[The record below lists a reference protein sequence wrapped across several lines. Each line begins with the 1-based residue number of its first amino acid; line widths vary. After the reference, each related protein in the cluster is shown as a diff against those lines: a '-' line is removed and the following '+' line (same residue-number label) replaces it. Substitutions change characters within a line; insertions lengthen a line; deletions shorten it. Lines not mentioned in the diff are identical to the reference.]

1 MTAGFR
7 ALHVVA
13 LLVLFAWATLAGS
26 WAPQPDKNGIRAGG
40 DDWVMS
46 VSCDS
51 PPKVQLSLGPKN
63 EVLGVVVKNAKIDGK
78 QVLSGKGYD
87 LGLSFEPHITP
98 EPHYELSSPPLDL
111 ISLLKGGTAFEADVT
126 GVTTPEKP
134 IRLDLRGF
142 GAAYDAACQHK
153 AATSTVKVDRKGTLA
168 STPAP
173 SGWQLLLKHDCK
185 GGEFIFEPSDA
196 RSKWDMSEIEA
207 DGREL
212 SSDPMKTQFDGDLD
226 GAIRFPYDDSW
237 FKALKQARTLTVE
250 VTDYNTTGGPKEARV
265 TFDLRAFCSGK

>member
-1 MTAGFR
+1 MTACSR

-13 LLVLFAWATLAGS
+13 LLLPFAGAALASS
-26 WAPQPDKNGIRAGG
+26 WAPQPDKKGISAGG

-51 PPKVQLSLGPKN
+51 PPKLQLSLGPKN
-63 EVLGVVVKNAKIDGK
+63 EVLGVVVRNAKIDGK
-78 QVLSGKGYD
+78 QILSGKGYD
-87 LGLSFEPHITP
+87 LGLDFEPHLTP
-98 EPHYELSSPPLDL
+98 KPHYELSRPPLDL
-111 ISLLKGGTAFEADVT
+111 IGLLKGGSAFEADVA

-142 GAAYDAACQHK
+142 GAAYDAACKHE
-153 AATSTVKVDRKGTLA
+153 AATSTVKVGRKGTLA

-185 GGEFIFEPSDA
+185 GGEFVFEPSDA
-196 RSKWDMSEIEA
+196 RAKWDIWEKEA
-207 DGREL
+207 DGKEL

-226 GAIRFPYDDSW
+226 GAIRFPYDQSW
-237 FKALKQARTLTVE
+237 FKTLKQARTLTVE
-250 VTDYNTTGGPKEARV
+250 VTDYNTSGGPKKARV
-265 TFDLRAFCSGK
+265 TFDLRVFCPGK